1 MALLQSLGKLA
12 KSFSVGDEENL
23 TAVRTV
29 SKNVIGFY
37 GVMSNTGNT
46 SLCAHVAKSL
56 NTGDKPVVIVD
67 LTADCPCIH
76 KYFIEE
82 IPQERSILS
91 RLRNPTFPITELI
104 NAESLNSV
112 SIVSFTGQEFP
123 QDYASVDKIALS
135 KIINELASRFE
146 YVLIDIGP
154 NLNDDLTTYSLINC
168 NRVYTTVR
176 PIESQLEKLVL
187 SRTNFENFGY
197 KNLFYNIIQCQCIN
211 NALDAKIFEEA
222 GLKLFANIN
231 YDYEILKQADNCEF
245 VNPAIKNKNVKGF
258 LTVVDAVS
266 EDIRKFVEKSK
277 NGGIK

>member
-12 KSFSVGDEENL
+12 KSFSSSDDENL

-46 SLCAHVAKSL
+46 SLCAHVAKAL

-67 LTADCPCIH
+67 LNAECPTVY
-76 KYFIEE
+76 KYFIDEV
-82 IPQERSILS
+82 PQERSILS

-104 NAESLNSV
+104 NSESLKTV
-112 SIVSFTGQEFP
+112 SIVSFCGQEFP
-123 QDYASVDKIALS
+123 QDYASVDKLAVTKL
-135 KIINELASRFE
+135 INELASRFE

-176 PIESQLEKLVL
+176 PIESQLEKLTL
-187 SRTNFENFGY
+187 SHANFENFGY

-211 NALDAKIFEEA
+211 NALDAKVFTEA
-222 GLKLFANIN
+222 GLRLFANVN
-231 YDYEILKQADNCEF
+231 YDYEIMKQADNCDF

-266 EDIRKFVEKSK
+266 EDIRKFVERSVKGDVK
-277 NGGIK
+277 